1 MDKIGIY
8 PGTFDPLTFG
18 HIDVIKRSLKIV
30 DKLIIGIAD
39 NDNKTPLLSIEERK
53 LIIDSDIKD
62 YFNQNNKIIIKNIDG
77 LLTDFAKLNNVT
89 CIIRG
94 LRAVSDFDYEFQ
106 MTGMNYQLNPDLETI
121 FLMSSDK
128 NSFISSNFVKEVHK
142 LGGDVSK
149 FVSTN
154 TIKILDNKTRKD
166 KVLLSQYLNYIDY
179 IFVGP
184 LAQLVE
190 QFPLR
195 NGSQVR
201 IL

>member
-62 YFNQNNKIIIKNIDG
+62 YFNQNNKIIIKNIEG
-77 LLTDFAKLNNVT
+77 LLTDFAKSNNVT

-154 TIKILDNKTRKD
+154 TIKILDNKNT
-166 KVLLSQYLNYIDY
+166 
-179 IFVGP
+179 
-184 LAQLVE
+184 
-190 QFPLR
+190 
-195 NGSQVR
+195 
-201 IL
+201 

>member
-1 MDKIGIY
+1 MNKIGIY

-77 LLTDFAKLNNVT
+77 LLTDFAKLNKAT

-142 LGGDVSK
+142 WGGDVSK

-154 TIKILDNKTRKD
+154 TIKILDNKNT
-166 KVLLSQYLNYIDY
+166 
-179 IFVGP
+179 
-184 LAQLVE
+184 
-190 QFPLR
+190 
-195 NGSQVR
+195 
-201 IL
+201 

>member
-94 LRAVSDFDYEFQ
+94 LRAVSDFEYEFQ

-142 LGGDVSK
+142 LGADVSK

-154 TIKILDNKTRKD
+154 TIKILDNKNT
-166 KVLLSQYLNYIDY
+166 
-179 IFVGP
+179 
-184 LAQLVE
+184 
-190 QFPLR
+190 
-195 NGSQVR
+195 
-201 IL
+201 

>member
-1 MDKIGIY
+1 MNKIGIY

-18 HIDVIKRSLKIV
+18 HIDLIKRSLKIV

-62 YFNQNNKIIIKNIDG
+62 YFNQNNKIIIKNIEG

-154 TIKILDNKTRKD
+154 TIKILDNKNT
-166 KVLLSQYLNYIDY
+166 
-179 IFVGP
+179 
-184 LAQLVE
+184 
-190 QFPLR
+190 
-195 NGSQVR
+195 
-201 IL
+201 

>member
-53 LIIDSDIKD
+53 LIIDKDIKD
-62 YFNQNNKIIIKNIDG
+62 YFNQNNKIIIKSIDG

-154 TIKILDNKTRKD
+154 TIKILDNKNT
-166 KVLLSQYLNYIDY
+166 
-179 IFVGP
+179 
-184 LAQLVE
+184 
-190 QFPLR
+190 
-195 NGSQVR
+195 
-201 IL
+201 